1 MKKYIH
7 VSNFIGVSLL
17 LFMFN
22 IVAILSTL
30 LLLGSHCQHG
40 IFSVSLFL
48 SIVITVYLFSKN
60 LSKKELL
67 ICSLTVLLLIIASIL
82 FCGSILSY
90 DYDGNSYHKVAIGFL
105 KNGWNPILE
114 SGRIFS
120 ERYFNSTAVSGTSV
134 WIDHYGKSTWLFSS
148 VIYLITNNIECG
160 KAYQLL
166 GCISLFC
173 ISFSYFLSNKKKIIK
188 SVLLAFLLAFNPVSL
203 SQLLTFYVDG
213 YLFSLLYIL
222 MIALFQ
228 LADNI
233 IIDKKVSWIMIF
245 SSMILLSNVKFT
257 GLLYG
262 GVACILVYGGMFIYS
277 TFINKQYI
285 PQNRLLKYLFTFATL
300 AVLCICWI
308 GYPTYITN
316 FIDHGSFTYPLTGD
330 GKIDIITS
338 NSPAGFVGKNAI
350 YQFFYGIFGRMGNV
364 LYDIENPLPKLKIP
378 FSLHASEL
386 VIPSV
391 DTRISGFGF
400 FFSGLLIVSLI
411 GILFYITNKQNS
423 KNHRLFV
430 SLALLLILSSSF
442 AIPAG
447 YWARYNPFLWLVILI
462 YIYIYEPTSKIKNN
476 LYMGYIIL
484 LLINT
489 LYFILAPIQ
498 YTYRSYFKDSRL
510 VSGTK
515 IKTDLSLGCY
525 PGVLFNLEDDG
536 ITYEIVDIL
545 ENSDGYAYC
554 IPYAYC
560 DE

>member
-7 VSNFIGVSLL
+7 ISNFIGVSLL
-17 LFMFN
+17 LFMFS
-22 IVAILSTL
+22 IVAILSTV
-30 LLLGSHCQHG
+30 LLLGGHCQSW
-40 IFSVSLFL
+40 IFFISLIISL
-48 SIVITVYLFSKN
+48 SIPFYLFSKN
-60 LSKKELL
+60 LSQRELI
-67 ICSLTVLLLIIASIL
+67 ICSATVLTLIVASLLFS
-82 FCGSILSY
+82 GSVFSY
-90 DYDGNSYHKVAIGFL
+90 DYDGNNYHKIAIGLL

-114 SGRIFS
+114 SGKTFS
-120 ERYFNSTAVSGTSV
+120 ETYFKSTVASDVSI

-166 GCISLFC
+166 GCTSLFC
-173 ISFSYFLSNKKKIIK
+173 ISLSYFLSNKKKIIK
-188 SVLLAFLLAFNPVSL
+188 SVLLAFLLTFNPVSL
-203 SQLLTFYVDG
+203 SQLLSYYVDG

-228 LADNI
+228 LADNTI
-233 IIDKKVSWIMIF
+233 TDKKTSWIMIF
-245 SSMILLSNVKFT
+245 SSMLLLSNVKFT

-262 GVACILVYGGMFIYS
+262 GIACILVYGGMFIYS

-285 PQNRLLKYLFTFATL
+285 PQKRLLKYLFAFATL

-330 GKIDIITS
+330 GKIDIITG
-338 NSPAGFVGKNAI
+338 NSPAGFVGKNVL

-364 LYDIENPLPKLKIP
+364 LYNIETPLPKLKIP
-378 FSLHASEL
+378 FSIHASEM
-386 VIPSV
+386 VVPSV
-391 DTRISGFGF
+391 DTRISGYGL
-400 FFSGLLIVSLI
+400 FFSGLLVLSLI
-411 GILFYITNKQNS
+411 GILYYITNKQNS
-423 KNHRLFV
+423 KNYRIFV
-430 SLALLLILSSSF
+430 SVSLLLILISSF

-447 YWARYNPFLWLVILI
+447 YWARYNPFLWLIILI
-462 YIYIYEPTSKIKNN
+462 SLYIHEPTCKTKN
-476 LYMGYIIL
+476 LIYSGYIIL

-489 LYFILAPIQ
+489 LYFALCPIQ
-498 YTYRSYFKDSRL
+498 YTYRSYFKNSSL

-515 IKTDLSLGCY
+515 IKTDLFLGRY

-536 ITYEIVDIL
+536 VEYEIVDTL

-554 IPYAYC
+554 ILYAY
-560 DE
+560 DK